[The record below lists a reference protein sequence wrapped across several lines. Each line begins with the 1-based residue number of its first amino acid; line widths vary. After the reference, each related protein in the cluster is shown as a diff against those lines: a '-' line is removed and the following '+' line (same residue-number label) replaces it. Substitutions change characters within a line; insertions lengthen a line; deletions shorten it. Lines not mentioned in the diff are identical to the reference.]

1 MKYSKRKINL
11 EKQILKILKD
21 GNWGV
26 FEISFLCKTKNVG
39 KVQKILD
46 KLVREGK
53 IVKHKYLY
61 SLRNV

>member
-1 MKYSKRKINL
+1 MKYSKRKVNL
-11 EKQILKILKD
+11 EKQILKILKS